1 MESINIT
8 AQKIG
13 FAVYLILIKGEAKY
27 DQSFDLNFDAKRA
40 NVISNFN
47 SRLWRTSKEEW
58 NISMDSVAKHLIP
71 DEGEVNHVNTFDS
84 QVRVVQSPI
93 KLTQG

>member
-40 NVISNFN
+40 NLTPIFDVRQRRNEISQWIQLP
-47 SRLWRTSKEEW
+47 S
-58 NISMDSVAKHLIP
+58 I
-71 DEGEVNHVNTFDS
+71 
-84 QVRVVQSPI
+84 
-93 KLTQG
+93 